1 MILGILTGDLGGPK
15 WGQNRAKK
23 DLYAVFCTLQ
33 YKVSSAKP
41 GNKLKFG
48 RWLGL
53 SPKLIWMNWE
63 SLTSHSGAQ
72 KNSKIKAK
80 IGF

>member
-1 MILGILTGDLGGPK
+1 MGSLTGDLGGPK

-41 GNKLKFG
+41 GNELKFG

-53 SPKLIWMNWE
+53 SPRAY
-63 SLTSHSGAQ
+63 SGEPERPHDLLRGP
-72 KNSKIKAK
+72 KKSKIKAK
-80 IGF
+80 IDF